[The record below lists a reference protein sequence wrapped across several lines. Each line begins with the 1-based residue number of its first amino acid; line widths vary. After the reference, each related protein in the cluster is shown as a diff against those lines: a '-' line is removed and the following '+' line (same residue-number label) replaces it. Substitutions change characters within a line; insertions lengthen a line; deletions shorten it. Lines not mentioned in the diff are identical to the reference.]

1 MAIEK
6 FLNIEIEEPP
16 VELQLS
22 VEMRVREV
30 MKSDDV
36 DNIKRYCT
44 HLIRHQMKQDVFL
57 SGVLERIVELEVILA
72 RRELK
77 EEKKLLTGSKTSSIF
92 RKKLPCQ
99 KEKEPTGQKREDL
112 PKSRG

>member
-1 MAIEK
+1 MAVDK

-16 VELQLS
+16 IELQLS

-30 MKSDDV
+30 MKSDNV

-57 SGVLERIVELEVILA
+57 AGILERIIELESILA
-72 RRELK
+72 KRDLE
-77 EEKKLLTGSKTSSIF
+77 EEKKTIDRIRSFFHI
-92 RKKLPCQ
+92 
-99 KEKEPTGQKREDL
+99 
-112 PKSRG
+112 

>member
-1 MAIEK
+1 MTKEK

-30 MKSDDV
+30 IKSDDYV
-36 DNIKRYCT
+36 GVKRYCT

-57 SGVLERIVELEVILA
+57 ASLLGRIIELEVALDKKYRA
-72 RRELK
+72 DELNTMDK
-77 EEKKLLTGSKTSSIF
+77 IKKF
-92 RKKLPCQ
+92 FHN
-99 KEKEPTGQKREDL
+99 
-112 PKSRG
+112 

>member
-1 MAIEK
+1 MAVEK
-6 FLNIEIEEPP
+6 FLNIEIDEPP
-16 VELQLS
+16 IELQLS

-57 SGVLERIVELEVILA
+57 AGVLERVVELESLLA
-72 RRELK
+72 RRELR
-77 EEKKLLTGSKTSSIF
+77 EEKKTIDRL
-92 RKKLPCQ
+92 KKFFHI
-99 KEKEPTGQKREDL
+99 
-112 PKSRG
+112 